1 MTKPVDRRTAARHVA
16 EMEQVTHNAQAFW
29 EDANRRF
36 ALLCANNVQQ
46 TILDEV
52 RQTAVDA
59 YEALLDSVRN
69 ERDALRLLDS
79 MQRQPRRP
87 TPPHLRY
94 RPPGRPPKDPA

>member
-16 EMEQVTHNAQAFW
+16 ELEQETHHHQAFW
-29 EDANRRF
+29 EEATRRF
-36 ALLCANNVQQ
+36 AALCAGNVQQ
-46 TILDEV
+46 TILDDA
-52 RQTAVDA
+52 RRIAVDA

-94 RPPGRPPKDPA
+94 RPGRPPKDPA